1 MNSDFE
7 KRLQEQPMR
16 EVPGEWRAR
25 ILAASPAASS
35 TSVWWRQW
43 LWPCPQAWAGL
54 GAAWLLILGMNLA
67 AGDGPAHPAT
77 ATVAFSRQELA
88 DLRQQQAML
97 AEIIFPVETA
107 EPPKLNPSPR
117 SEMRRTEVV
126 V

>member
-1 MNSDFE
+1 
-7 KRLQEQPMR
+7 MR

-25 ILAASPAASS
+25 ILNSAQVAPASPA
-35 TSVWWRQW
+35 WWRVW
-43 LWPCPQAWAGL
+43 LWPCPKAWAGL
-54 GAAWLLILGMNLA
+54 GVAWLLILGMNLA
-67 AGDGPAHPAT
+67 AGKGPTPSAS

-88 DLRQQQAML
+88 DLRRQQTML